1 MRIIHR
7 AAFHIEQDYWLGVHE
22 QDLAL
27 WKSSKVGRTKRHM
40 KRCSAS
46 LIIREMQIKTT
57 MRYHLTL
64 VRMPVSKRTQITN
77 VSENVD
83 KRQHLHTVG
92 RNVNLC
98 SH

>member
-1 MRIIHR
+1 MRIRHR

-57 MRYHLTL
+57 MRYHLT
-64 VRMPVSKRTQITN
+64 PVKMAINKKTIN
-77 VSENVD
+77 NE
-83 KRQHLHTVG
+83 
-92 RNVNLC
+92 C
-98 SH
+98 